1 MLTMRRADAVARF
14 GLAKLLEQYKLP
26 PKAVP
31 VPKEEHPPQTK
42 EEPETE
48 AEARGARNAGIFAVL
63 DAEML
68 EAEATAAGTGAAPA
82 EEGRE
87 GDDWAKAMRPDASM
101 ERDEEARPG
110 SSSTP
115 GSSDRA
121 AVEEGDQ
128 PSSSKQTVGVKRGP
142 GRPPGQAR
150 VCESA

>member
-1 MLTMRRADAVARF
+1 MRLADANVRF
-14 GLAKLLEQYKLP
+14 GGAKLPEQYKLP
-26 PKAVP
+26 PKAMP

-42 EEPETE
+42 EEPEAE
-48 AEARGARNAGIFAVL
+48 VEARGAPNAGIFAVL

-82 EEGRE
+82 EEGKE
-87 GDDWAKAMRPDASM
+87 GDDWANAMRPDASL
-101 ERDEEARPG
+101 EPDEEARPG

-115 GSSDRA
+115 DSLDRA

-128 PSSSKQTVGVKRGP
+128 PSSSKQLAGLKRGP

-150 VCESA
+150 VFEFA